1 MNRRHSLFLIV
12 VCWAGVTVLSDLTGS
27 IRAADDPKNERIK
40 QALDQQVQIGFA
52 DVTLKSAAEL
62 ISVLHN
68 IEIEID
74 LESLK
79 GIGIDEKSKVSYT
92 VKGKRMKD
100 ALNEMLLSVHVD
112 LTYEVKD
119 GKLRFV
125 AKEKK

>member
-12 VCWAGVTVLSDLTGS
+12 VCWAGVAVFSDLTGS

-40 QALDQQVQIGFA
+40 QALDQQVRIGFA
-52 DVTLKSAAEL
+52 DETLKSAAEL

-79 GIGIDEKSKVSYT
+79 GIGIDEKSKVSYMA
-92 VKGKRMKD
+92 KGVRMKD
-100 ALNEMLLSVHVD
+100 ALDGMLLSVHKD

>member
-12 VCWAGVTVLSDLTGS
+12 VCWAGVAVLSDLTGS
-27 IRAADDPKNERIK
+27 VRAEDDPKNETIK
-40 QALDQQVQIGFA
+40 QALDQQVQIEFA
-52 DVTLKSAAEL
+52 DVTLKKAAEF
-62 ISVLHN
+62 IGVLHN
-68 IEIEID
+68 IEVELD

-92 VKGKRMKD
+92 AKGKRMKD

-125 AKEKK
+125 AKEK